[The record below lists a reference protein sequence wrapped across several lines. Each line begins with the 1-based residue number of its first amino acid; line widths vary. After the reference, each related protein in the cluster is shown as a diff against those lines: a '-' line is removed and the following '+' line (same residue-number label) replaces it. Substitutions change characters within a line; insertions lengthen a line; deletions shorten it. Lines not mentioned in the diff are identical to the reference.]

1 MAIRINHN
9 TRPYTLPEPFYCDP
23 AEVENGISMDLV
35 EKYIRQHEDRLRRYR
50 YLEALYKG
58 FHDIFRQPEKE
69 KWKPDWRLA
78 VNFPRYL
85 TTTFS
90 GYGYGK
96 GIKVLHPDDDI
107 AEGLRDFE
115 KSNEIKGHHTNMV
128 KYCCIYGHAW
138 EYMYQDEEGR
148 TNVTAE
154 KPSDLFVVYDD
165 TMKKRA
171 LFGVRYG
178 RHNTGKHKGEIYGE
192 IIGSMENIPFDAGR
206 KKEPYP
212 NPYAPRLCVVEW
224 CLNDERM
231 GLYEPVAGLIEL
243 YNHTL
248 SEKSNDIDYFAEAI
262 LAVIGAEVEEK
273 DLENMRDKR
282 LVNLYGTEN
291 VKDAIVQYLTRP
303 SADGTQENLL
313 TRVERLIYQIAMVA
327 NISDESFGSATS
339 GIALAY
345 KLWSTSNIVGDFN
358 TLIEKSIK
366 KRIKLWSSLQTNTT
380 RNDAWVDIEV
390 KFQPNIPRNVQE
402 ETQTAASAE
411 GMVSIET
418 QLSLLSYVEDPKA
431 EIEKMKQEEEE
442 EQVSIVDRRMFE
454 IPGTEVTED
463 AKEDTSGQ

>member
-1 MAIRINHN
+1 MARRNNQN
-9 TRPYTLPEPFYCDP
+9 TIPYQLPEPFYCDP
-23 AEVENGISMDLV
+23 SEIENGISMELV
-35 EKYIRQHEDRLRRYR
+35 EKYIKLHEDRLRRYH

-69 KWKPDWRLA
+69 AWKPDWRLA

-90 GYGYGK
+90 GYGYGN
-96 GIKVLHPDDDI
+96 GIKVMHPDDNVAQAI
-107 AEGLRDFE
+107 QDFE
-115 KSNEIKGHHTNMV
+115 KSNEIKGHHTQMV
-128 KYCCIYGHAW
+128 KYCCTYGHAW

-154 KPSDLFVVYDD
+154 KPSELFVVYDD

-178 RHNTGKHKGEIYGE
+178 RHSTGKHKGKLCGE
-192 IIGSMENIPFDAGR
+192 IIAPEENIPFDAGM
-206 KKEPYP
+206 KLDPIP

-224 CLNDERM
+224 KLNDERM
-231 GLYEPVAGLIEL
+231 GLYETVAGLVEL

-262 LAVIGAEVEEK
+262 LAIIGVEVQEE
-273 DLENMRDKR
+273 DVQNMRDKR
-282 LVNLYGTEN
+282 LVNLYGTDDI
-291 VKDAIVQYLTRP
+291 KDAIVQYLTRP

-358 TLIEKSIK
+358 TLIEKSIR
-366 KRIKLWSSLQTNTT
+366 KRIKLWSSLQTNTS
-380 RNDAWVDIEV
+380 RSDAWVDIEV

-402 ETQTAASAE
+402 ETQTAAQAE
-411 GMVSIET
+411 GMVSKET
-418 QLSLLSYVEDPKA
+418 QLSMLSYVPDPKE
-431 EIEKMKQEEEE
+431 EIRKMEEEE
-442 EQVSIVDRRMFE
+442 RKQQESIVDQRMFA
-454 IPGTEVTED
+454 TDAAEVNED
-463 AKEDTSGQ
+463 AEEDNAQ